1 MAFDASK
8 NLIPV
13 PLHIYTRITSPAPR
27 ALKIPKCRNGGFN
40 RVRLRNVTY
49 LTFCFEMEKL
59 NRPLVIDRREM
70 EIAWATFLLKF
81 FRLWE
86 GDEQARIRKGKRLE
100 EGEPT
105 WRDQWEALKTAFKDV
120 SVSSPIFCCEGAGG
134 DADGVEGR
142 SVVVGASDLVDGGV
156 GNVNRKDETAG

>member
-13 PLHIYTRITSPAPR
+13 PLHIYTRITAPAPR
-27 ALKIPKCRNGGFN
+27 ALKIPKCRHGGFN

-49 LTFCFEMEKL
+49 LTFCYEMEKL

-70 EIAWATFLLKF
+70 EIAWAGFLLKF

-105 WRDQWEALKTAFKDV
+105 WKDQWEALKTAFRDV
-120 SVSSPIFCCEGAGG
+120 GFCFSVLGACLL
-134 DADGVEGR
+134 ARLRCFSRTLMLR
-142 SVVVGASDLVDGGV
+142 SVIIRSRERLLKEDAS
-156 GNVNRKDETAG
+156 E